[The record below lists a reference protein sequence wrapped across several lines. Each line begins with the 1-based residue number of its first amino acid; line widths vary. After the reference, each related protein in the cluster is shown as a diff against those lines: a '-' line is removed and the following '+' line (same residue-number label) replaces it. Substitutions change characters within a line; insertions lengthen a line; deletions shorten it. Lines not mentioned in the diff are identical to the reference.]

1 MKKKTNRIIFS
12 SYFLIVICLFSC
24 VNTNVSSSQTFTK
37 SLKSHFENKFF
48 IGAAINESTIL
59 GKDDKSYQIVNNQF
73 NSITPENSLKW
84 MYIQPKPNQF
94 DFNTADQYVQM
105 GLDNGM
111 YIIGHALVWH
121 AQLAEFMQETKNKNE
136 FRSHVENH
144 INRLVKRYKG
154 KIDAWDVVNEA
165 FEEDGKLRNS
175 IFYKNMGENYIEEV
189 FKLAEK
195 FDPEA
200 DLIYNDYNLYKP
212 KKRNAVIEMVK
223 QFKANG
229 TKISGVG
236 VQAHWGL
243 NYPTIDEIEQ
253 IIYDFHIAGVS
264 VSFTELDISVLPTPW
279 ELVGAEVNQNFSKFE
294 GDPKMNPYPDSLPNE
309 VALKLANRYYDIFR
323 LFVKHSDK
331 IERVT
336 FWGVTDKY
344 SWLNDWPI
352 KGRINYPLL
361 YDRSY
366 KSKEAYRKVLQVK
379 TN

>member
-24 VNTNVSSSQTFTK
+24 VNTNVSSSQTFNK

-48 IGAAINESTIL
+48 TGVAINESTIL

-84 MYIQPKPNQF
+84 MYIQPEPNQF

-105 GLDNGM
+105 GLDNAM
-111 YIIGHALVWH
+111 YIVGHALVWH

-144 INRLVKRYKG
+144 INRLVNRYKG

-175 IFYKNMGENYIEEV
+175 VFYKNMGENYVEEV
-189 FKLAEK
+189 FKLAGK
-195 FDPEA
+195 LDTEA

-264 VSFTELDISVLPTPW
+264 VSFTELDISVLPNPW

-294 GDPKMNPYPDSLPNE
+294 GDPKMNPYPDNLPNE
-309 VALKLANRYYDIFR
+309 VALKLANRYYDIFQ

-331 IERVT
+331 IKRVT
-336 FWGVTDKY
+336 FWGLTDKY

-361 YDRSY
+361 YDRNY
-366 KSKEAYRKVLQVK
+366 EPKEAYRKVLQVK

>member
-24 VNTNVSSSQTFTK
+24 VNTNVSSSQTFNK

-48 IGAAINESTIL
+48 TGVAINESTIL

-111 YIIGHALVWH
+111 YIVGHALVWH
-121 AQLAEFMQETKNKNE
+121 AQLAEFMQETKNKSE

-175 IFYKNMGENYIEEV
+175 VFYKNMGENYLEEV

-195 FDPEA
+195 LDPEA

-212 KKRNAVIEMVK
+212 KKRNAVIEMIK

-264 VSFTELDISVLPTPW
+264 VSFTELDISVLPNPW

-294 GDPKMNPYPDSLPNE
+294 GDPKMNPYPDDLPNE
-309 VALKLANRYYDIFR
+309 VALKLANRYYNIFQ

-336 FWGVTDKY
+336 FWGLTDKY

-361 YDRSY
+361 YDRNY
-366 KSKEAYRKVLQVK
+366 EPKEAYRKVLQVK

>member
-175 IFYKNMGENYIEEV
+175 IFYKNMGENYIEKV

-195 FDPEA
+195 LDPEA

-264 VSFTELDISVLPTPW
+264 VSFTELDISVLPNPW

-294 GDPKMNPYPDSLPNE
+294 GDPKMNPYPDNLPNE

-361 YDRSY
+361 YDRNY
-366 KSKEAYRKVLQVK
+366 KSKEAYRKVLQVN

>member
-24 VNTNVSSSQTFTK
+24 VNTNVSSSQTFNK

-48 IGAAINESTIL
+48 TGVAINESTIL

-84 MYIQPKPNQF
+84 MYIQPEPNQF

-105 GLDNGM
+105 GLDNAM
-111 YIIGHALVWH
+111 YIVGHALVWH

-144 INRLVKRYKG
+144 INRLVNRYKG

-175 IFYKNMGENYIEEV
+175 VFYKNMGENYVEEV
-189 FKLAEK
+189 FKLAGK
-195 FDPEA
+195 LDTEA

-253 IIYDFHIAGVS
+253 IIYDFHTAGVS
-264 VSFTELDISVLPTPW
+264 VSFTELDISVLPNPW

-294 GDPKMNPYPDSLPNE
+294 GDPKMNPYPDNLPNE
-309 VALKLANRYYDIFR
+309 VALKLANRYYDIFQ

-331 IERVT
+331 IKRVT
-336 FWGVTDKY
+336 FWGLTDKY

-361 YDRSY
+361 YDRNY
-366 KSKEAYRKVLQVK
+366 KPKEAYRKVLQVK

>member
-24 VNTNVSSSQTFTK
+24 VNTKVSSSQTLNK

-48 IGAAINESTIL
+48 TGAAINESTIL

-111 YIIGHALVWH
+111 YIVGHALVWH

-175 IFYKNMGENYIEEV
+175 VFYKNMGENYIEEV

-195 FDPEA
+195 LDPEA
-200 DLIYNDYNLYKP
+200 DLIYNDYNLYKS

-264 VSFTELDISVLPTPW
+264 VSFTELDISVLPNPW

-294 GDPKMNPYPDSLPNE
+294 GDPKMNPYPDNLPNE

-361 YDRSY
+361 YDRNY

>member
-24 VNTNVSSSQTFTK
+24 VNTNVSSSQTSNK

-84 MYIQPKPNQF
+84 MYIQPEPNQF

-105 GLDNGM
+105 GLDNAM
-111 YIIGHALVWH
+111 YIVGHALVWH

-175 IFYKNMGENYIEEV
+175 VFYKNMGENYVEEV
-189 FKLAEK
+189 FKLAGK
-195 FDPEA
+195 LDPEA

-229 TKISGVG
+229 TKISEVG

-253 IIYDFHIAGVS
+253 IIYDFHTAGVS
-264 VSFTELDISVLPTPW
+264 VSFTELDISVLPNPW
-279 ELVGAEVNQNFSKFE
+279 ELVGAEVSQNFSKFE
-294 GDPKMNPYPDSLPNE
+294 GDPKMNPYPENLPNE
-309 VALKLANRYYDIFR
+309 VALKLANRYYDIFQ

-331 IERVT
+331 IKRVT
-336 FWGVTDKY
+336 FWGLTDKY

-361 YDRSY
+361 YDRNY
-366 KSKEAYRKVLQVK
+366 KPKEAYRKVLQVK

>member
-264 VSFTELDISVLPTPW
+264 VSFTELDISVLPNPW

>member
-195 FDPEA
+195 LDPEA

-264 VSFTELDISVLPTPW
+264 VSFTELDISVLPNPW

-294 GDPKMNPYPDSLPNE
+294 GDPKMNPYPDNLPNE

-361 YDRSY
+361 YDRNY

>member
-24 VNTNVSSSQTFTK
+24 VNTNVSSSQTFNK

-111 YIIGHALVWH
+111 YIVGHALVWH
-121 AQLAEFMQETKNKNE
+121 AQLAEFMQETKNKSE

-175 IFYKNMGENYIEEV
+175 VFYKNMGENYLEEV

-195 FDPEA
+195 LDPEA

-264 VSFTELDISVLPTPW
+264 VSFTELDISVLPNPW

-294 GDPKMNPYPDSLPNE
+294 GDPKMNPYPDNLPNE
-309 VALKLANRYYDIFR
+309 VALKLANRYYDIFQ

-336 FWGVTDKY
+336 FWGLTDKY

-361 YDRSY
+361 YDRNY
-366 KSKEAYRKVLQVK
+366 KPKEAYRKVLQVK

>member
-24 VNTNVSSSQTFTK
+24 VNTKVSSSQTLNK

-48 IGAAINESTIL
+48 TGAAINESTIL

-111 YIIGHALVWH
+111 YIVGHALVWH

-136 FRSHVENH
+136 FRSHVKNH

-175 IFYKNMGENYIEEV
+175 VFYKNMGENYIEEV

-195 FDPEA
+195 LDPEA

-264 VSFTELDISVLPTPW
+264 VSFTELDISVLPNPW

-294 GDPKMNPYPDSLPNE
+294 GDPKMNPYPDNLPNE

-352 KGRINYPLL
+352 NGRINYPLL
-361 YDRSY
+361 YDRNY
-366 KSKEAYRKVLQVK
+366 KPKEAYRKVLQVK

>member
-264 VSFTELDISVLPTPW
+264 VSFTELDISVLPNPW

-361 YDRSY
+361 YDRNY

>member
-1 MKKKTNRIIFS
+1 MTKKTNKIIFS

-24 VNTNVSSSQTFTK
+24 VNTNVSSSQTFNK

-48 IGAAINESTIL
+48 TGAAINESTIL

-94 DFNTADQYVQM
+94 DFSTADQYVQM

-111 YIIGHALVWH
+111 YIVGHALVWH

-175 IFYKNMGENYIEEV
+175 VFYKNMGENYVEEV

-195 FDPEA
+195 LDPEA

-253 IIYDFHIAGVS
+253 IIYDFHTAGVS
-264 VSFTELDISVLPTPW
+264 VSFTELDISVLPNPW

-294 GDPKMNPYPDSLPNE
+294 GDPKMNPYPDNLPNE
-309 VALKLANRYYDIFR
+309 VALKLANRYYDIFQ

-336 FWGVTDKY
+336 FWGLTDKY

-361 YDRSY
+361 YDRNY
-366 KSKEAYRKVLQVK
+366 KPKEAYRKVLQVK

>member
-1 MKKKTNRIIFS
+1 MTKKTNKIIFS

-24 VNTNVSSSQTFTK
+24 VNTNVSSSQTFNK

-48 IGAAINESTIL
+48 TGAAINESTIL

-94 DFNTADQYVQM
+94 DFSTADQYVQM

-111 YIIGHALVWH
+111 YIVGHALVWH

-175 IFYKNMGENYIEEV
+175 VFYKNMGENYVEEV

-195 FDPEA
+195 LDPEA

-223 QFKANG
+223 QFKANR

-253 IIYDFHIAGVS
+253 IIYDFHTAGVS
-264 VSFTELDISVLPTPW
+264 VSFTELDISVLPNPW

-294 GDPKMNPYPDSLPNE
+294 GDPKMNPYPDNLPNE
-309 VALKLANRYYDIFR
+309 VALKLANRYYDIFQ

-336 FWGVTDKY
+336 FWGLTDKY

-361 YDRSY
+361 YDRNY
-366 KSKEAYRKVLQVK
+366 KPKEAYRKVLQVK

>member
-195 FDPEA
+195 LDPEA

-264 VSFTELDISVLPTPW
+264 VSFTELDISVLPNPW

>member
-195 FDPEA
+195 LDPEA

-264 VSFTELDISVLPTPW
+264 VSFTELDISVLPNPW

-294 GDPKMNPYPDSLPNE
+294 GDPKMNPYPDNLPNE

-361 YDRSY
+361 YDRNY
-366 KSKEAYRKVLQVK
+366 KSKEAYRKVLQVN

>member
-24 VNTNVSSSQTFTK
+24 VNTNVSSSQTFNK

-48 IGAAINESTIL
+48 TGVAINESTIL

-84 MYIQPKPNQF
+84 MYIQPEPNQF

-105 GLDNGM
+105 GLDNAM
-111 YIIGHALVWH
+111 YIVGHALVWH

-144 INRLVKRYKG
+144 INRLVNRYKG

-175 IFYKNMGENYIEEV
+175 VFYKNMGENYVEEV
-189 FKLAEK
+189 FKLAGK
-195 FDPEA
+195 LDTEA

-264 VSFTELDISVLPTPW
+264 VSFTELDISVLPNPW

-294 GDPKMNPYPDSLPNE
+294 GDPKMNPYPDNLPNE
-309 VALKLANRYYDIFR
+309 VALKLANRYYDIFQ

-331 IERVT
+331 IKRVT
-336 FWGVTDKY
+336 FWGLTDKY

-361 YDRSY
+361 YDRNY
-366 KSKEAYRKVLQVK
+366 KPKEAYRKVLQVK

>member
-1 MKKKTNRIIFS
+1 MTKKTNKIIFS

-24 VNTNVSSSQTFTK
+24 VNTNVSSSQTFNK

-48 IGAAINESTIL
+48 TGAAINESTIL

-94 DFNTADQYVQM
+94 DFSTADQYVQM

-111 YIIGHALVWH
+111 YIVGHALVWH

-175 IFYKNMGENYIEEV
+175 VFYKNMGENYVEEV

-195 FDPEA
+195 LDPEA

-253 IIYDFHIAGVS
+253 IIYDFHTAGVS
-264 VSFTELDISVLPTPW
+264 VSFTELDISVLPNPW
-279 ELVGAEVNQNFSKFE
+279 ELVGAEVIQNFS
-294 GDPKMNPYPDSLPNE
+294 
-309 VALKLANRYYDIFR
+309 
-323 LFVKHSDK
+323 
-331 IERVT
+331 
-336 FWGVTDKY
+336 
-344 SWLNDWPI
+344 
-352 KGRINYPLL
+352 
-361 YDRSY
+361 
-366 KSKEAYRKVLQVK
+366 
-379 TN
+379 